1 MEVLDAMFRRA
12 DEWGMFQPLGLRSLQ
27 HRACLYADDLVL
39 LICLRQ
45 QDLLTLWQILEI
57 FQGASRLGYNL
68 DNCQMA
74 SIRCM
79 DDQWQ
84 LVASLFPCQQV
95 EFPITYLG
103 IPLSMGKLQRVVW
116 QRLIDKVAD
125 KLSTWKG
132 ALMHRAGMLALI
144 KWLWRSDTSQP
155 WANLPIKED
164 RLTTAF
170 FKPPFVVRLGMDVP
184 NGSGQTPGYKVARW
198 KAWRLI
204 CSQLC

>member
-1 MEVLDAMFRRA
+1 MFRRA
-12 DEWGMFQPLGLRSLQ
+12 NEWGMFQPLGLRSLQ

-57 FQGASRLGYNL
+57 FQGASGLGYNL

-132 ALMHRAGMLALI
+132 ALMHCAGRLALI
-144 KWLWRSDTSQP
+144 KSTLS
-155 WANLPIKED
+155 AVPIYTPSALAYRHGCT
-164 RLTTAF
+164 RLLQ
-170 FKPPFVVRLGMDVP
+170 RLSRLSCGRALTWCNPKNVWW
-184 NGSGQTPGYKVARW
+184 PGIVCNARPSSVA
-198 KAWRLI
+198 
-204 CSQLC
+204 